1 MVDAAGTR
9 VRAAAFEEA
18 AGSYDSD
25 FAATTAGLWLR
36 ESVWS
41 RLAPFMKSGMQALDL
56 GCGTGEDA
64 LWLAR
69 NGCRVTAA
77 DGSPAM
83 LQQVAAKASRLHLE
97 RDVRTV
103 RLDLNAPFASIPFA
117 QPFDLVV
124 SNFGAIN
131 CVDDLPLLGRKLAA
145 WVKPGGTLA
154 LVFMGRFCAW
164 ETAYYL
170 ARVDRRAMRR
180 WSGRARASVGGESV
194 DVNYW
199 SKREVLRALGPSFL
213 LVAAHGVGALL
224 PPSYLFH
231 WVERRPRFFGTLA
244 RWERHT
250 SHIWPLS
257 RMGDHMLVILR
268 RLETVS
274 SATRLGR
281 LP

>member
-1 MVDAAGTR
+1 MADAAGTR
-9 VRAAAFEEA
+9 VRPAAFDET

-25 FAATTAGLWLR
+25 FATTTTGRWLR

-41 RLAPFMKSGMQALDL
+41 CLVRFVQPGMQALDL

-64 LWLAR
+64 LWLAQ
-69 NGCRVTAA
+69 NGCCVTAA

-83 LQQVAAKASRLHLE
+83 LQEVAAKAAQLKLE
-97 RDVRTV
+97 RRVRTI
-103 RLDLNAPFASIPFA
+103 RLDLNAPFAAMPFA
-117 QPFDLVV
+117 QPFGLVI

-131 CVDDLPLLGRKLAA
+131 CVADLPLLGRKLAA

-164 ETAYYL
+164 ETAYYF
-170 ARVDRRAMRR
+170 ARLDRRAMRR
-180 WSGRARASVGGESV
+180 WSGRAQATVGRESV

-199 SKREVLRALGPSFL
+199 RRSDVLRALGPSFRL
-213 LVAAHGVGALL
+213 LSLRGVGTLL

-231 WVERRPRFFGTLA
+231 WAQRRPRFFGTLA
-244 RWERHT
+244 RWERRT

-257 RMGDHMLVILR
+257 RVGDHTLIILR
-268 RLETVS
+268 RLDPAHSEGS
-274 SATRLGR
+274 SQ
-281 LP
+281 